1 MAGVAAVSAGTA
13 LTADTVAATVIPTG
27 TTGAALPAITER
39 DGAASGAADTA
50 GATLKGA
57 IGGGA
62 TVAAVPTGPTV
73 APYQPAG
80 TAVTAG
86 TAGTAGTCEEGARV

>member
-1 MAGVAAVSAGTA
+1 M
-13 LTADTVAATVIPTG
+13 IPTG

-80 TAVTAG
+80 TS
-86 TAGTAGTCEEGARV
+86 